1 LKHKIRWTEH
11 ERNEVITTAVRYYNE
26 GGYSPIAA
34 LRQAQQLMLLPYR
47 RRTLSSHSSAPDLI
61 KLLKQRAA
69 QVIPQHNPVTAP
81 APAPSRLEAR
91 EASDM
96 TLEKSFDGLVRT
108 LAEKFAQVLKQ
119 EVKRVV
125 LELDHEFKV
134 QKHDPSYAATGVSK
148 PRVVVIGLLNDQ
160 VHSINREFG
169 SMFDLKFIDTDR
181 AMGMTPPDADI
192 YLLMKNFINHPLYHK
207 YQVYPNHVLIDGGM
221 TSLRTWLYKNR
232 NEYTAQLNML

>member
-1 LKHKIRWTEH
+1 MKKIRWTEN
-11 ERNEVITTAVRYYNE
+11 ERNEVIHTAARYYLE
-26 GGYSPIAA
+26 GGYSMLAS
-34 LRQAQQLMLLPYR
+34 LRQAQQLMVHPDR
-47 RRTLSSHSSAPDLI
+47 RRSLGSHSAAPDLI
-61 KLLKQRAA
+61 KLLKQRVANT
-69 QVIPQHNPVTAP
+69 VPTKKIVSP
-81 APAPSRLEAR
+81 APEPSKIEAP

-125 LELDHEFKV
+125 LELEHDFKV
-134 QKHDPSYAATGVSK
+134 QKHDPSYETTGVSK
-148 PRVVVIGLLNDQ
+148 PRVVVIGLLGDQ
-160 VHSINREFG
+160 VHSVNREFG

>member
-1 LKHKIRWTEH
+1 MMNKIRWTEH
-11 ERNEVITTAVRYYNE
+11 ERHLVIITAVEYYNS
-26 GGYSPIAA
+26 GTYSPIAA
-34 LRQAQQLMLLPYR
+34 IRQAQQIVLSPNR
-47 RRTLSSHSSAPDLI
+47 RRTLSSHSAAPDLI
-61 KLLKQRAA
+61 KELKVRALQA
-69 QVIPQHNPVTAP
+69 VPTKKIVAP
-81 APAPSRLEAR
+81 APEPSKIEAP

-125 LELDHEFKV
+125 LELEHDFKV

-148 PRVVVIGLLNDQ
+148 PRVVVIGLLGDQ
-160 VHSINREFG
+160 VYSIDREFG